1 MNKLFLFF
9 STFLSLSIVSMC
21 NAQTISDARTNAVGT
36 TVTITGVS
44 SHSDE
49 LGNRIRYIQDE
60 TGGLPV
66 YGTTQQISGINRGD
80 SVTVTGILKDFSGL
94 LEIDPITSYTN
105 HGPGTE
111 IPAWNIPITSLGET
125 YEGRLV
131 RIDNVTFDDQ
141 GSSFANNQNFSFT
154 DGSSSSEIRINPA
167 TGLGGTTIPSGTMT
181 IVGLLS
187 EFNGTYQLLPRD
199 AADIFA
205 YTPPSKKLEVT
216 VNGVTVL
223 NGATIEVGTA
233 ASTSIELKNIGTL
246 DLTLNAI
253 NFTGDAAA
261 DYSST
266 VTIGSIASQAI
277 NAGDIEFSTTE
288 NGSRIAN
295 LIIDSDDEDNP
306 EFTLTLYG
314 IGVDEVATEPTD
326 GATNLQFSNV
336 RAYRMNL
343 DYTGPSDAEGY
354 LVLWKQNSAPTGTP
368 VDGTAYQ
375 RGDMIGDA
383 KVAYVGPSL
392 SASPRGVRA
401 DNDYHFAIYAYNGYG
416 NFVNYNQ
423 TEVLTGNQ
431 ASQGEQIGNYYNGIS
446 STDNDL
452 LDKLTDLINPH
463 TQSSYFLY
471 KGLMMDDFEVMDT
484 TGGQSFVVC
493 SYTAERKVFDGPFDW
508 TTVGYSREHTYA
520 HSWFP
525 THPANS
531 TYGQENPEYLDYHNL
546 YPVNQNEANSPRGN
560 LPFGV
565 VVDVQAEYLEGKRGR
580 NENNVLVYEP
590 SDRNKGNVARAIFYM
605 ATAYNGSIGTGDD
618 WSIPSNQN
626 QDVLKIWHFQDLPD
640 NYEVARNELIYSIQ
654 GNRNPYVDSV
664 DFACYIN
671 FHEMSYL
678 ENGCESLGL
687 TAEFIENN
695 LSIFPN
701 PADNKVYIQLNG
713 VEIST
718 VQVRDVTGREVG
730 VHTTPYQYVELD
742 VSDYKAGTYF
752 LTINTEF
759 GSLVRKV
766 VVK

>member
-1 MNKLFLFF
+1 MNKIFQVF
-9 STFLSLSIVSMC
+9 STFISLSIVTMC
-21 NAQTISDARTNAVGT
+21 NAQTISDARTNALGT

-44 SHSDE
+44 SHAGE

-66 YGTTQQISGINRGD
+66 YGTTQQINGVNRGD
-80 SVTVTGILKDFSGL
+80 SVTVTGVLKDFSGL
-94 LEIDPITSYTN
+94 LEIDPITSITN

-111 IPAWNIPITSLGET
+111 IPAWNLTIANLGET

-131 RIDNVTFDDQ
+131 RIDNVIFDDA
-141 GSSFANNQNFSFT
+141 GSTFANNQNFDFS
-154 DGSSSSEIRINPA
+154 DGVSSSEIRINA
-167 TGLGGTTIPSGTMT
+167 GTGLGGTTIPSGTMT

-199 AADIFA
+199 ADDIFPYIA
-205 YTPPSKKLEVT
+205 PEKKLEVT
-216 VNGVTVL
+216 VNGTTVL
-223 NGATIEVGTA
+223 DGATIQIGTDA
-233 ASTSIELKNIGTL
+233 TTSIELKNIGTQT
-246 DLTLNAI
+246 LTI
-253 NFTGDAAA
+253 SSIDFTGDAAA
-261 DYSST
+261 DFNT
-266 VTIGSIASQAI
+266 TLNAGTIGSQDID
-277 NAGDIEFSTTE
+277 AGDITFSTTE

-295 LIIDSDDEDNP
+295 FVINSDDVDNP
-306 EFTLTLYG
+306 VLTFTLYA
-314 IGVDEVATEPTD
+314 IGADDVASEPSQ
-326 GATNLQFSNV
+326 GASNLQFSNV

-343 DYTGPSDAEGY
+343 DYTGSSDAEGY

-375 RGDMIGDA
+375 RGDMVGDA

-401 DNDYHFAIYAYNGYG
+401 DIDYHFAIYAYNGYG

-446 STDNDL
+446 SGDTDL
-452 LDKLTDLINPH
+452 LQKLTTLINPH

-525 THPANS
+525 THPAGDYQN
-531 TYGQENPEYLDYHNL
+531 EKPEYLDYHNL
-546 YPVNQNEANSPRGN
+546 YPVNQNEANVMRGN
-560 LPFGV
+560 LPLGI

-580 NENNVLVYEP
+580 NANDVLVYEP
-590 SDRNKGNVARAIFYM
+590 SDRNKGNAARAIFYM

-626 QDVLKIWHFQDLPD
+626 QDVLKQWHFQDLPD
-640 NYEVARNELIYSIQ
+640 SYEIARNELIYSIQ
-654 GNRNPYVDSV
+654 GNRNPFVDSV

-671 FHEMSYL
+671 FDGMSYF
-678 ENGCESLGL
+678 EDGCESLGL
-687 TAEFIENN
+687 TPEFIENN
-695 LSIFPN
+695 LSVFPN

-713 VEIST
+713 VEISN
-718 VQVRDVTGREVG
+718 VQVSDMTGRQIG
-730 VHTTPYQYVELD
+730 THTSSYQYVELD

-752 LTINTEF
+752 LQINTEI

-766 VVK
+766 VVR

>member
-1 MNKLFLFF
+1 MNKIFQVF
-9 STFLSLSIVSMC
+9 STFISLSIVTMC

-44 SHSDE
+44 SHAGE

-66 YGTTQQISGINRGD
+66 YGTTQQINGVNRGD
-80 SVTVTGILKDFSGL
+80 SVTVTGVLKDFSGL
-94 LEIDPITSYTN
+94 LEIDPITSITN

-111 IPAWNIPITSLGET
+111 IPAWNLTIANLGET

-131 RIDNVTFDDQ
+131 RIDNVIFDDA
-141 GSSFANNQNFSFT
+141 GSTFENNQNFKFS

-199 AADIFA
+199 ADDIFPYIA
-205 YTPPSKKLEVT
+205 PEKKLEVT
-216 VNGVTVL
+216 VNGTTVL
-223 NGATIEVGTA
+223 DGATIQIGTDA
-233 ASTSIELKNIGTL
+233 TTSIELKNISTQTL
-246 DLTLNAI
+246 TISSID
-253 NFTGDAAA
+253 FTGDAAA
-261 DYSST
+261 DFST
-266 VTIGSIASQAI
+266 TLIAGTIASQAI

-295 LIIDSDDEDNP
+295 FVINSDDVDNP
-306 EFTLTLYG
+306 VLTFTLYA
-314 IGVDEVATEPTD
+314 IGADNVASEPSQ
-326 GATNLQFSNV
+326 GASNLQFSNV

-343 DYTGPSDAEGY
+343 DYTASSDAEGY
-354 LVLWKQNSAPTGTP
+354 LVLWQQNSAPTGTP

-392 SASPRGVRA
+392 SVQPRGVRA

-452 LDKLTDLINPH
+452 LDKLTNLINPH

-525 THPANS
+525 THPAGDYQN
-531 TYGQENPEYLDYHNL
+531 EKPEYLDYHNL
-546 YPVNQNEANSPRGN
+546 YPVNQNEANVMRGN
-560 LPFGV
+560 LPLGI

-580 NENNVLVYEP
+580 NANNVLVYEP
-590 SDRNKGNVARAIFYM
+590 SDRNKGNAARAIFYM
-605 ATAYNGSIGTGDD
+605 ATAYNGTHGTGHD

-626 QDVLKIWHFQDLPD
+626 QDVLKQWHFQDLPD
-640 NYEVARNELIYSIQ
+640 SYEIARNELIYSIQ
-654 GNRNPYVDSV
+654 GNRNPFVDSV

-671 FHEMSYL
+671 FDGMSYF
-678 ENGCESLGL
+678 EDGCESLGL
-687 TAEFIENN
+687 TPEFIENN
-695 LSIFPN
+695 LSVFPN

-713 VEIST
+713 VEISN
-718 VQVRDVTGREVG
+718 VQVSDMTGRQIG
-730 VHTTPYQYVELD
+730 THTSSYQYVELD

-752 LTINTEF
+752 LQINTEI

-766 VVK
+766 VVR

>member
-1 MNKLFLFF
+1 
-9 STFLSLSIVSMC
+9 MC

-44 SHSDE
+44 SHSGE

-66 YGTTQQISGINRGD
+66 YGTTQQINGVNRGD
-80 SVTVTGILKDFSGL
+80 SVTVTGVLKDFSGL
-94 LEIDPITSYTN
+94 LEIDPITSITN
-105 HGPGTE
+105 HGQGTE
-111 IPAWNIPITSLGET
+111 IPAWNLTIANLGET

-131 RIDNVTFDDQ
+131 RIDNVIFDDE
-141 GSSFANNQNFSFT
+141 GSTFANNQNFNFS
-154 DGSSSSEIRINPA
+154 DGVSSSQVRINA
-167 TGLGGTTIPSGTMT
+167 GTGLGGTTIPSGTMT

-199 AADIFA
+199 ADDIFPYIA
-205 YTPPSKKLEVT
+205 PEKKLDVT
-216 VNGVTVL
+216 VNGTTVL
-223 NGATIEVGTA
+223 DGATIQIGTDA
-233 ASTSIELKNIGTL
+233 TTSIELKNIGTQT
-246 DLTLNAI
+246 LTI
-253 NFTGDAAA
+253 SSIDFTGDAAA
-261 DYSST
+261 DFST
-266 VTIGSIASQAI
+266 TLNAGTIGSQVID
-277 NAGDIEFSTTE
+277 AGDITFSTTN

-295 LIIDSDDEDNP
+295 FVINSDDVDNP
-306 EFTLTLYG
+306 VLTFTLYA
-314 IGVDEVATEPTD
+314 IGADNVASEPSQ
-326 GATNLQFSNV
+326 GASNLQFSNV

-343 DYTGPSDAEGY
+343 DYTASSDAEGY

-392 SASPRGVRA
+392 SVQPRGVRA

-452 LDKLTDLINPH
+452 LDKLTNLINPH

-525 THPANS
+525 THPAGDYQN
-531 TYGQENPEYLDYHNL
+531 EKPEYLDYHNL
-546 YPVNQNEANSPRGN
+546 YPVNQNEANVMRGN
-560 LPFGV
+560 LPLGI
-565 VVDVQAEYLEGKRGR
+565 VVDVQGEYLEGKRGR
-580 NENNVLVYEP
+580 NANNVLVYEP
-590 SDRNKGNVARAIFYM
+590 SDRNKGNAARAIFYM
-605 ATAYNGSIGTGDD
+605 ATAYNGTHGTGHD

-626 QDVLKIWHFQDLPD
+626 QDVLKQWHFQDLPD
-640 NYEVARNELIYSIQ
+640 SYEIARNELIYSIQ
-654 GNRNPYVDSV
+654 GNRNPFVDSV

-671 FHEMSYL
+671 FDGMSYF
-678 ENGCESLGL
+678 EDGCESLGL
-687 TAEFIENN
+687 TPEFIENN
-695 LSIFPN
+695 LSVFPN

-713 VEIST
+713 VEISN
-718 VQVRDVTGREVG
+718 VQVSDMTGRQIG
-730 VHTTPYQYVELD
+730 THTSSYQYVELD

-752 LTINTEF
+752 LQINTEI

-766 VVK
+766 VVR

>member
-9 STFLSLSIVSMC
+9 STFISLSIVTMC
-21 NAQTISDARTNAVGT
+21 NAQTISDARTNAIGT

-44 SHSDE
+44 SHSGE

-66 YGTTQQISGINRGD
+66 YGTTQQINGVNRGD
-80 SVTVTGILKDFSGL
+80 SVTVTGVLKDFSGL
-94 LEIDPITSYTN
+94 LEIDPITSITN
-105 HGPGTE
+105 LGPGNQ
-111 IPAWNIPITSLGET
+111 IPAWNLTIANLGET

-131 RIDNVTFDDQ
+131 RIDNVIFDDE
-141 GSSFANNQNFSFT
+141 GSTFANNQNFNFS
-154 DGSSSSEIRINPA
+154 DGVSSSQVRINA
-167 TGLGGTTIPSGTMT
+167 GTGLGGTTIPSGTTT

-199 AADIFA
+199 ADDIFPYIA
-205 YTPPSKKLEVT
+205 PEKKLEVT
-216 VNGVTVL
+216 VNGTTVL
-223 NGATIEVGTA
+223 DGATIQIGTDA
-233 ASTSIELKNIGTL
+233 TTSIELKNIGTQT
-246 DLTLNAI
+246 LTI
-253 NFTGDAAA
+253 SSIDFTGDAAA
-261 DYSST
+261 DFST
-266 VTIGSIASQAI
+266 TLNAGTIGSQVID
-277 NAGDIEFSTTE
+277 AGDITFSTTE

-295 LIIDSDDEDNP
+295 FVINSDDVDNP
-306 EFTLTLYG
+306 VLTFTLYA
-314 IGVDEVATEPTD
+314 IGADNVASEPSQ
-326 GATNLQFSNV
+326 GASNLQFSNV

-343 DYTGPSDAEGY
+343 DYTASSDAEGY

-446 STDNDL
+446 SGDTDL
-452 LDKLTDLINPH
+452 LQKLTTLINPH
-463 TQSSYFLY
+463 TESSYFLY
-471 KGLMMDDFEVMDT
+471 KGLIMDDFEVMDT

-546 YPVNQNEANSPRGN
+546 YPVNQNEANVMRGN
-560 LPFGV
+560 LPLGI
-565 VVDVQAEYLEGKRGR
+565 VVDLQAEYLEGKRGR
-580 NENNVLVYEP
+580 NANNVLVYEP
-590 SDRNKGNVARAIFYM
+590 SDRNKGNAARAIFYM
-605 ATAYNGSIGTGDD
+605 ATAYNGTHGTGHD

-626 QDVLKIWHFQDLPD
+626 QDVLKQWHFQDLPD
-640 NYEVARNELIYSIQ
+640 SYEIARNELIYSIQ
-654 GNRNPYVDSV
+654 GNRNPFVDSV

-671 FHEMSYL
+671 FDGMSYF
-678 ENGCESLGL
+678 EDGCESLGL
-687 TAEFIENN
+687 TPEFIENN
-695 LSIFPN
+695 LSVFPN

-713 VEIST
+713 VEISN
-718 VQVRDVTGREVG
+718 VQVSDMTGRQIG
-730 VHTTPYQYVELD
+730 THTSSYQYVELD

-752 LTINTEF
+752 LQINTEI

-766 VVK
+766 VVR